1 VEIKKSP
8 EVKQKIARS
17 CARTQQETMARNGH
31 NPRKSSKPCPF
42 RNGKCAFVHTC
53 TSACPPPFR
62 SFRPI
67 SDDDACEFANEVSD
81 DAVFANGGFPGITKA
96 AFYKHMVF
104 KMDQRALYES
114 KYIRTT
120 RARAKMF
127 A

>member
-1 VEIKKSP
+1 
-8 EVKQKIARS
+8 
-17 CARTQQETMARNGH
+17 M
-31 NPRKSSKPCPF
+31 
-42 RNGKCAFVHTC
+42 HTC

-67 SDDDACEFANEVSD
+67 ISDEGCKFANEVSD
-81 DAVFANGGFPGITKA
+81 DAVFGKGGFLGITKA